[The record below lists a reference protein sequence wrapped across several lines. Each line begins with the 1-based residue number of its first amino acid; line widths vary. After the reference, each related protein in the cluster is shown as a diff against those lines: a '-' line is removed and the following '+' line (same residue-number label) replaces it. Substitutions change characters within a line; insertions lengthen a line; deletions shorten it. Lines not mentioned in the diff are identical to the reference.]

1 MEDCN
6 PTLFGI
12 FLRLLIGI
20 LLIWYGYAKE
30 NYFILIIGLIPLIRL
45 SYYFLF
51 IK

>member
-1 MEDCN
+1 METCN

-12 FLRLLIGI
+12 FLRLLIAGVF
-20 LLIWYGYAKE
+20 IWYGYAKE
-30 NYFILIIGLIPLIRL
+30 NYLVLFIGFIPLLRL